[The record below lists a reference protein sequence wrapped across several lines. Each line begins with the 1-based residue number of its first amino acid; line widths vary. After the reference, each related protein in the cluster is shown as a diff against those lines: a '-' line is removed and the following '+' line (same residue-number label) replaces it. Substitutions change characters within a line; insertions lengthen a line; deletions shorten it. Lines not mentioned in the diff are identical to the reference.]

1 MKHTLTPKKIDQAD
15 RQIGVCPSNTQ
26 THTVTM
32 SDIKIAINIP
42 KGVVMLLGYYD
53 GTPVDIVCSR
63 DQYQGLCDSIKAAG
77 RRMIKKMLAV
87 YHTEKKVGD
96 MIIQRMDELHNKILA
111 VTTSHVTDESL
122 QLAWGDDWKNKVGIW
137 MINISALLHLKRIE
151 KSDKFGWM
159 VMDHNSSQYVG
170 KDGPTICVYGKDTQV
185 LKKKVE
191 KILKA
196 QNKK

>member
-1 MKHTLTPKKIDQAD
+1 M
-15 RQIGVCPSNTQ
+15 
-26 THTVTM
+26 
-32 SDIKIAINIP
+32 AINIP
-42 KGVVMLLGYYD
+42 KGVVVLLGFYD
-53 GTPVDIVCSR
+53 GTPVEIVCSR
-63 DQYQGLCDSIKAAG
+63 DKYQGLCDATKDAG
-77 RRMIKKMLAV
+77 RRIIKKLLAV

-96 MIIQRMDELHNKILA
+96 IIIQLMDELHNKILA
-111 VTTSHVTDESL
+111 VTSHVTDESL
-122 QLAWGDDWKNKVGIW
+122 QLAWGDDWEHNVGVW

-170 KDGPTICVYGKDTQV
+170 KNGPTICVYGKDTQV